1 MTAFPFL
8 DNSQIEELDQ
18 FGMIELTEEL
28 CEAMNAHYAQ
38 QDDDLIAND

>member
-1 MTAFPFL
+1 MTSFPFL

-28 CEAMNAHYAQ
+28 CEAMNDYYS
-38 QDDDLIAND
+38 QDDDLTAND